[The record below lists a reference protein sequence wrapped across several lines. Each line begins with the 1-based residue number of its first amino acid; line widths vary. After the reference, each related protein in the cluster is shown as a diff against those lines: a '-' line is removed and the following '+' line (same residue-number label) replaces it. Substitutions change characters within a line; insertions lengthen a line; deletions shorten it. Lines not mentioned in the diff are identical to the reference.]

1 MQNWVKLDLT
11 PSKDYSHCFG
21 CGVSNPI
28 GLKLKFQ
35 WQAQTQTAH
44 AEFTPGEDF
53 QGWDGYLHGG
63 ITACALDEAMGW
75 VAMFA
80 GYNNVTARMQVRY
93 RQMVP
98 IGKSYTVTCSI
109 TRKAK
114 RLIETAAVL
123 ADKDGNIYAEA
134 TSTQF
139 VVGLREEGPQE

>member
-1 MQNWVKLDLT
+1 METWPKVELSPQEGYNM
-11 PSKDYSHCFG
+11 CFG
-21 CGVSNPI
+21 CGKDNPI
-28 GLKLKFQ
+28 GLKLKFT
-35 WQAQTQTAH
+35 WDEKTKTAST
-44 AEFTPGEDF
+44 EFIPVDNL
-53 QGWDGYLHGG
+53 QGWNGYLHGG
-63 ITACALDEAMGW
+63 ITAFLLDEAMGW